1 MTPPTAAGMPGTPE
15 VLEIPTP
22 AGPARVHVRRPRGAR
37 GVVVLGHGAGG
48 GLRSVDL
55 TAAADTLA
63 AAGWATALVEQPWL
77 VAGRR
82 VAGPPPTLDAAWV
95 PVVRALRARGGR
107 LATVPGPLVLG
118 GRSAGARVACRT
130 AATLRADA
138 VLCLSFPLHLPGYAD
153 RPEKS
158 RAPELRMVTDAG
170 RPVAAVQGESDAF
183 GGAAELAPYLPAGA
197 VYPVVGTH
205 TIPRGSATAVGLAVL
220 DFTESVRRAYSG

>member
-1 MTPPTAAGMPGTPE
+1 M
-15 VLEIPTP
+15 
-22 AGPARVHVRRPRGAR
+22 
-37 GVVVLGHGAGG
+37 VVLGHGAGG

-55 TAAADTLA
+55 TAAVDTLV

-82 VAGPPPTLDAAWV
+82 VAGPPATLDAAWV
-95 PVVRALRARGGR
+95 PVVQALRARGGR
-107 LATVPGPLVLG
+107 LARVPGPLVLG

-130 AATLRADA
+130 AVTLRADA

-158 RAPELRMVTDAG
+158 RGPELRLVTDAG
-170 RPVAAVQGESDAF
+170 LPVAAVQGENDPF
-183 GGAAELAPYLPAGA
+183 GGAGELAPHLPAGS

-205 TIPRGSATAVGLAVL
+205 SIPRRSAAAVGAAIL
-220 DFTESVRRAYSG
+220 DFTAPLREWGLGPSR